1 MPETSRTISASLAF
15 ADRIDRLTVAIGRT
29 VAWVCGLHHVRET
42 IPFARMMERI
52 TP

>member
-1 MPETSRTISASLAF
+1 VRHPH
-15 ADRIDRLTVAIGRT
+15 DR
-29 VAWVCGLHHVRET
+29 GLHHVRET